1 MPVAVQALLLVSDVA
16 LTMDVQDLFT
26 LKISATKKS

>member
-1 MPVAVQALLLVSDVA
+1 MPVAALALPLVSDVA

-26 LKISATKKS
+26 LKISVTKKS